1 MLDNLLHI
9 MSALRRH
16 KLTTAL
22 IVFEIA
28 LSCAIFSNAVFLIQQ
43 RAQRLGLDSGVTE
56 SELLDLY
63 VSGTETSDPASA
75 EADTQSDIAALR
87 GLPGVSAATVVNQV
101 PFGGGEWNTG
111 VTLVATQKEPLLN
124 ASVYM
129 GGESLLK
136 TLGLRLVAGRDF
148 LSTEFAT
155 MGPDLQVRT
164 ALLTQS
170 LAQRLFPG
178 KSGVGETIYLGDA
191 NPVTVVGIVETLI
204 RPRFGA
210 GDAYPE
216 TSIIVPVFM
225 PYLNGTHYVLRTGAD
240 QRERVLSEAV
250 ATLARSNPSRAVVEQ
265 QSFERLRQ
273 SFFHQDRSMAWLLV
287 VVCLALLIVT
297 ALGIYGVSSFWVQ
310 QRTRQIGVRRAL
322 GASRRQVMQHCL
334 AENFLL
340 ASFGIVLGVALA
352 YGINQVLM
360 NTQQMPRLPLV
371 YIPIS
376 AIALLL
382 LGQLSAL
389 VPALRAAAVPPA
401 VATRAN

>member
-1 MLDNLLHI
+1 MLDTFLHI

-16 KLTTAL
+16 KLTTAF

-43 RAQRLGLDSGVTE
+43 RTQRLNLDSGVAE
-56 SELLDLY
+56 SELIDLY
-63 VSGTETSDPASA
+63 VSGTQNSDPASA

-87 GLPGVSAATVVNQV
+87 GLSGVSLATVVNQV

-111 VTLVATQKEPLLN
+111 IMLEATQKEPLLN

-136 TLGLRLVAGRDF
+136 TLGLRLLVGRDF
-148 LSTEFAT
+148 QATDVET

-164 ALLTQS
+164 ALITQS

-178 KSGVGETIYLGDA
+178 KNGVGETIYLGDA
-191 NPVTVVGIVETLI
+191 NPVTVVGVVETLI

-210 GDAYPE
+210 GDAFPD

-225 PYLNGTHYVLRTGAD
+225 PYLNGTHYVLRTTAN
-240 QRERVLSEAV
+240 QRERVLTEAL
-250 ATLARSNPSRAVVEQ
+250 ATLATSNPSRAVIGQHSIED
-265 QSFERLRQ
+265 LRQ
-273 SFFHQDRSMAWLLV
+273 TFFHQDRSMAWLLV
-287 VVCLALLIVT
+287 IVCLALLIVT
-297 ALGIYGVSSFWVQ
+297 ALGIFGVSSFWVQ

-322 GASRRQVMQHCL
+322 GATRRQVMQHCL
-334 AENFLL
+334 SENLLL
-340 ASFGIVLGVALA
+340 ALFGIVLGVALA
-352 YGINQVLM
+352 YGINQLLM

-371 YIPIS
+371 YAPVS
-376 AIALLL
+376 AIVLLL

-389 VPALRAAAVPPA
+389 VPALRAAEVPPA
-401 VATRAN
+401 VATRAH